1 MILYKQEYLQTDA
14 SPCLHQIGK
23 ISRNIYYLD
32 LG

>member
-1 MILYKQEYLQTDA
+1 MVLLKQEYLQTDA

-23 ISRNIYYLD
+23 IWRDISYLD